1 MTERSFAPII
11 VREWCYGLSMSR
23 WLNVA
28 DPDHLPHFSVSSA
41 VNRPKSAGEPANA
54 CSAEVDKT
62 TFDLEIGE
70 PGIDVHIEPLD
81 DLGRRVLGSADA
93 EPATHIIPGQ
103 TVSQRRNVRQHIGTR
118 PSGYGQC
125 TYPTGSHGLNLRTQR
140 TANPNLQLPAKE
152 IGKCR
157 CSAAARHM
165 KSCRRPSS

>member
-62 TFDLEIGE
+62 TFDFEIDE
-70 PGIDVHIEPLD
+70 VGIDVLIAPLD
-81 DLGRRVLGSADA
+81 DLGRRVPGRVRCRTSHSHHTRANSQPGA
-93 EPATHIIPGQ
+93 ECPAAH
-103 TVSQRRNVRQHIGTR
+103 RNETQWIR
-118 PSGYGQC
+118 PMHLPYRLSRPQFTNPAHC
-125 TYPTGSHGLNLRTQR
+125 KHNLH
-140 TANPNLQLPAKE
+140 LPAKE
-152 IGKCR
+152 NR
-157 CSAAARHM
+157 
-165 KSCRRPSS
+165 